1 MTTVYHIGNELKGIS
16 FMTEMNWKADLPA
29 FIEKTDAFYAGE
41 LSMKDYKGFSGFY
54 GSYSQKG
61 GKASMLRL
69 RMPCGIV
76 SKEKLGFVLSQM
88 KTYQVSRCHFT
99 TCQTIQLHDLSKEQ
113 LYPIME
119 NTLDHD
125 IIVMGGG
132 GDFPRNVMCS
142 PLSGVEQGEYLDVRP
157 YAKAASDYLLTKV
170 KDTKMPRKL
179 KVCFSNSAANVP
191 HATFRD
197 LGFAANANGKFDV
210 YCAGGLGNNPRF
222 GVCVDTD
229 VNPSDIL
236 YYIEAMRRTFYA
248 HGNYENRAK
257 ARTRYMVEA
266 LGGPEAFKEVFH
278 EFLKEVR
285 DMDLTIDV
293 RTEEITKTGDG
304 TTEGLFVIPQKQ
316 KGLYSVLYHPKGGC
330 PSIEVFNALYETIQD
345 MEDVEL
351 RLSPD
356 ESCYIINLTATET
369 EKVQAVL
376 TDNAR
381 TLFETSVA
389 CIGASTCQVGLRDS
403 QALLS
408 ACVEA
413 VRNTD
418 IAPDALPQIHIS
430 GCPSSCGT
438 HQIGSIGFRGHVKVV
453 DRKPLSAFMLFVGG
467 NDAQGSEAMG
477 KELGAITEDQI
488 PEFLVTLGK
497 AVTASGM
504 SYAEWFKADP
514 TAIETIAAPYI
525 A

>member
-1 MTTVYHIGNELKGIS
+1 
-16 FMTEMNWKADLPA
+16 MTEMNWKADLPA
-29 FIEKTDAFYAGE
+29 FKEKTDAFYAGE

-88 KTYQVSRCHFT
+88 KTYGISRCHFT

-113 LYPIME
+113 LYPVME
-119 NTLDHD
+119 NALDFG

-142 PLSGVEQGEYLDVRP
+142 PLSGVEQNEYFDVRP
-157 YAKAASDYLLTKV
+157 YANAASDYLLTKV
-170 KDTKMPRKL
+170 KDKKMPRKL

-222 GVCVDTD
+222 GVCVDKGVD
-229 VNPSDIL
+229 PSDIL
-236 YYIEAMRRTFYA
+236 YYIEAMRMTFYA

-266 LGGPEAFKEVFH
+266 VGGEEPFRQI
-278 EFLKEVR
+278 FLENLKAAK
-285 DMDLTIDV
+285 DMDLSIRVT
-293 RTEEITKTGDG
+293 TEEITKTGDG
-304 TTEGLFVIPQKQ
+304 TTQGLFVIPQKQ
-316 KGLYSVLYHPKGGC
+316 EGLYSVNYHPKGGC
-330 PSIEVFNALYETIQD
+330 PSIDVLNSLYETIKD
-345 MEDVEL
+345 MKDVEL

-356 ESCYIINLTATET
+356 ESCYIINLTAVEA

-376 TDNAR
+376 SDNAAS
-381 TLFETSVA
+381 LFETSVA

-408 ACVEA
+408 ACIEA
-413 VRNTD
+413 VRSVE

-453 DRKPLSAFMLFVGG
+453 DKKPLSAFMLFVGG
-467 NDAQGSEAMG
+467 NDAQGSETMG
-477 KELGAITEDQI
+477 KELGAITEAQI

-514 TAIETIAAPYI
+514 AAIDSIAAPYI